1 MAESKYSLK
10 LAAIDAYSSTFGD
23 MGKKSAKLQ
32 DQLREQQAELR
43 RLNSQAKDV
52 EGYARLGASLEQ
64 NRKQLGTARA
74 EQQRLSRE
82 HAAAQNRVME
92 LGTAYGRATVAT
104 KALETSTTAT
114 KGQIKAAALE
124 QQRLERELNAA
135 TLAEKKLA
143 NQHDKAAASA
153 GGLERAVRREHGELD
168 RLGGSLTRAGVDLTK
183 LAAEQLRLKNATNS
197 ATAALDAQR
206 AKLDAVKRSSG
217 KIEENRNKRAEL
229 RGQMV
234 ETAAIGYL
242 ASRPVDKA
250 MQLET
255 AMADVG
261 KVLTFSKDD
270 GEQKAGI
277 KSMASDNLKLASDRR
292 IASAG
297 MTAVDLAKIEYA
309 AGQSG
314 IGKDAKTPEARRT
327 QIMDFTKD
335 AAIMGAAFDID
346 AKTAGETMA
355 GWQASMKLDRGGT
368 LDLADATNYLG
379 NSFNAQAADIAAVVK
394 RFGAVGSASGMK
406 PEQSAALSAA
416 LLNPGTEKE
425 IAGTGFKNFLS
436 ALTAGKS
443 ATKGEKAQWKDLGF
457 DPEDLATDMQKNAP
471 ATIMSVLQ
479 AIKAAPKEEQAAIA
493 TTLFGSESI
502 GAIQPLIENLEPLQ
516 QAFAMVADKSKYATS
531 ALGDQASMMQ
541 EAEGVAKTSR
551 TSWNAFT
558 SRIDRMTTLVGN
570 AMLPALNA
578 VLVPMGAVVDGI
590 SWAAEKFPNITG
602 ALAVAAGGLAALK
615 VGALGVKF
623 VGLLLGQAFN
633 KAGLARA
640 KLDGTTAR
648 TASVADLA
656 VSRLNA
662 SMGRLGTTGA
672 AGGAGDGVGDAGGKK
687 RGKGKASSLK
697 SRGARIARGAGRVAA
712 PLALAVGGI
721 EVING
726 LQNGDSEEVGRG
738 VGNAAGGMGGAWA
751 GGAAGAAIGT
761 LILPGVGTAIG
772 AAVGS
777 LAGGFAGSEL
787 GSWVGEKA
795 GGLYD
800 WATGKDDESPS
811 KAEALAPAAATIVA
825 PGAPGAPGVPGM
837 AVALAPATAALSPA
851 TPPLAPSA
859 AVLGTPSASQAMAPG
874 VVPLMATA
882 AQPAFPGAAPAT
894 GLPLPAVPA
903 AAALAPSAVAS
914 EALEPSGVGDMLG
927 RAMTAVDS
935 GLGAAGSWLGDVLD
949 KLGNLLQ
956 APDAVAKDVAQASDN
971 RQTTFAPTLQINGA
985 DQATSQALADKIV
998 AQLQAQFMP
1007 MFTAPSL
1014 AIARGASLTDGS
1026 S

>member
-10 LAAIDAYSSTFGD
+10 LAAVDAYSSTFGD
-23 MGKKSAKLQ
+23 MGKKSARLQ
-32 DQLREQQAELR
+32 EQLREQQAELR

-52 EGYARLGASLEQ
+52 EGYTRLGASLEQ
-64 NRKQLGTARA
+64 NRKQLATARA

-82 HAAAQNRVME
+82 HATAQARVME
-92 LGTAYGRATVAT
+92 LGAAYGRAALET
-104 KALETSTTAT
+104 KALEASTTASRA
-114 KGQIKAAALE
+114 QVKAAALE

-135 TLAEKKLA
+135 TAAEKKLA
-143 NQHDKAAASA
+143 SQHDKAAASA
-153 GGLERAVRREHGELD
+153 GGMERAVRREQGELD

-183 LAAEQLRLKNATNS
+183 MASEQQRLKTATDAAS
-197 ATAALDAQR
+197 AALDTQR
-206 AKLDAVKRSSG
+206 AKLDAVKRASG
-217 KIEENRNKRAEL
+217 KIEENRSKRADL

-242 ASRPVDKA
+242 ASRPIDKA

-270 GEQKAGI
+270 AEQKAGI
-277 KSMASDNLKLASDRR
+277 QSMSSDNLKLASDRK

-314 IGKDAKTPEARRT
+314 IGKDAKTPEERRK

-355 GWQASMKLDRGGT
+355 GWQASMNLDRGKT

-379 NSFNAQAADIAAVVK
+379 NSFNASAADIASVVK
-394 RFGAVGSASGMK
+394 RYGAVGSASGMT
-406 PEQSAALSAA
+406 PEQTAALSAA
-416 LLNPGTEKE
+416 LINPGTEKE

-443 ATKGEKAQWKDLGF
+443 ATKGEKAQWEELGF
-457 DPEDLATDMQKNAP
+457 DPEDLAAQMQKDAP
-471 ATIMSVLQ
+471 ATIMTVLN
-479 AIKAAPKEEQAAIA
+479 AIKDAPKEEQAAIA
-493 TTLFGSESI
+493 TNLFGSESI
-502 GAIQPLIENLEPLQ
+502 GAIQPLIENLEPLTR
-516 QAFAMVADKSKYATS
+516 AFKMVADKSQYATS
-531 ALGDQASMMQ
+531 VLGEQASMMQ

-558 SRIDRMTTLVGN
+558 ARIDRMTTLVGN

-590 SWAAEKFPNITG
+590 SWAAEKFPNLTG

-623 VGLLLGQAFN
+623 VGLLVGQAFN

-648 TASVADLA
+648 TATSADLA
-656 VSRLNA
+656 VARLNA
-662 SMGRLGTTGA
+662 TMGKLGGAGA
-672 AGGAGDGVGDAGGKK
+672 AGAGAGEAIGKK
-687 RGKGKASSLK
+687 RGKGKAAALK
-697 SRGARIARGAGRVAA
+697 SRGARMGRVAGRA
-712 PLALAVGGI
+712 VPGLALAVGGI

-738 VGNAAGGMGGAWA
+738 VGNAAGGVGGAWA

-772 AAVGS
+772 GALGT

-787 GSWVGEKA
+787 GAWVGEKA
-795 GGLYD
+795 GSAYD
-800 WATGKDDESPS
+800 WATGKDD
-811 KAEALAPAAATIVA
+811 KAPDKAAALAPAAAAAA
-825 PGAPGAPGVPGM
+825 PPAPA
-837 AVALAPATAALSPA
+837 AALAPATAVLGK
-851 TPPLAPSA
+851 PLAPQA
-859 AVLGTPSASQAMAPG
+859 LTLGATSTLGGADLLGLPALPGAPDVPALPVPATLAPAPVASRSLAPAGVGDTLSQAMASLDSALG
-874 VVPLMATA
+874 TA
-882 AQPAFPGAAPAT
+882 GN
-894 GLPLPAVPA
+894 
-903 AAALAPSAVAS
+903 
-914 EALEPSGVGDMLG
+914 
-927 RAMTAVDS
+927 
-935 GLGAAGSWLGDVLD
+935 WLGDVLG

-956 APDAVAKDVAQASDN
+956 PPEAVAKDVAQASDN
-971 RQTTFAPTLQINGA
+971 RQITFAPQLTLNGA
-985 DQATSQALADKIV
+985 DQATTQALSDKIM
-998 AQLQAQFMP
+998 ADLRAQFMP
-1007 MFTAPSL
+1007 ILTAPSL

>member
-23 MGKKSAKLQ
+23 MGKKSARLQ

-52 EGYARLGASLEQ
+52 EGYTRLGASIEK
-64 NRKQLGTARA
+64 NSKQLAIARN

-92 LGTAYGRATVAT
+92 LGSAYGRATLAT
-104 KALETSTTAT
+104 KALETSTAAT
-114 KGQIKAAALE
+114 KVQIKAAAIE
-124 QQRLERELNAA
+124 QQRLEHQLNAA

-143 NQHDKAAASA
+143 SQHDKATASA
-153 GGLERAVRREHGELD
+153 GGLERAVRREHTELD

-183 LAAEQLRLKNATNS
+183 LSSEQLRLKTATES
-197 ATAALDAQR
+197 ASAALDAQR
-206 AKLDAVKRSSG
+206 AKLDAVKRASG
-217 KIEENRNKRAEL
+217 KIEENRNRRADL
-229 RGQMV
+229 RGQIV

-242 ASRPVDKA
+242 ASRPIDKA
-250 MQLET
+250 MRLET

-261 KVLTFSKDD
+261 KVLTFSDDD
-270 GEQKAGI
+270 GKQQAGI
-277 KSMASDNLKLASDRR
+277 QSMASDNLKLASDRR

-314 IGKDAKTPEARRT
+314 IGKNARTPEERRA

-355 GWQASMKLDRGGT
+355 GWQASMNLDRGGT

-379 NSFNAQAADIAAVVK
+379 NSFNAQAADIAGIVK
-394 RFGAVGSASGMK
+394 RFGAVGSASGMT

-443 ATKGEKAQWKDLGF
+443 ATKGEKEQWKDLGF
-457 DPEDLATDMQKNAP
+457 DPEDLAVDMQKNAP
-471 ATIMSVLQ
+471 DTIMTVLK

-502 GAIQPLIENLEPLQ
+502 GSIQPLIENLEPLQ
-516 QAFAMVADKSKYATS
+516 QAFGMVADKSKYATS

-558 SRIDRMTTLVGN
+558 ARIDRMTTLVGN

-578 VLVPMGAVVDGI
+578 VLVPLGAVVDGM
-590 SWAAEKFPNITG
+590 SWAAEKFPNVTG

-623 VGLLLGQAFN
+623 AGLLIGQAFN

-648 TASVADLA
+648 TASTADLA

-662 SMGRLGTTGA
+662 AMGKLGGAGA
-672 AGGAGDGVGDAGGKK
+672 AGDTVGGGNGKK
-687 RGKGKASSLK
+687 RGKGKASGLK
-697 SRGARIARGAGRVAA
+697 SRGTQMARTAGRVAA

-751 GGAAGAAIGT
+751 GGTAGAAIGT

-787 GSWVGEKA
+787 GSWAGEKA

-800 WATGKDDESPS
+800 WAAGNNGKAPS
-811 KAEALAPAAATIVA
+811 KAAVLAPAAA
-825 PGAPGAPGVPGM
+825 
-837 AVALAPATAALSPA
+837 LAPPA
-851 TPPLAPSA
+851 
-859 AVLGTPSASQAMAPG
+859 VASQA
-874 VVPLMATA
+874 
-882 AQPAFPGAAPAT
+882 
-894 GLPLPAVPA
+894 
-903 AAALAPSAVAS
+903 LA
-914 EALEPSGVGDMLG
+914 PSGVGDMLG
-927 RAMTAVDS
+927 RAIGVADN
-935 GLGAAGSWLGDVLD
+935 GLGSAGNWLGDVLG

-971 RQTTFAPTLQINGA
+971 RQITFAPTFQVNGA
-985 DQATSQALADKIV
+985 DQATSQALADKIMSE
-998 AQLQAQFMP
+998 LQAKFMP

>member
-10 LAAIDAYSSTFGD
+10 LAAVDAYSSTFGD
-23 MGKKSAKLQ
+23 MGKKSARLQ

-52 EGYARLGASLEQ
+52 EGYTRLGASLEQ

-92 LGTAYGRATVAT
+92 LGSAYGRATLAT

-114 KGQIKAAALE
+114 KGQIKAAAIE

-143 NQHDKAAASA
+143 SQHDKAAASA
-153 GGLERAVRREHGELD
+153 GGLERAVRREHTELD

-183 LAAEQLRLKNATNS
+183 LSSEQLRLKS
-197 ATAALDAQR
+197 ATDSASAALDAQR
-206 AKLDAVKRSSG
+206 AKLDAVKRASG
-217 KIEENRNKRAEL
+217 KIEENRNKRADL
-229 RGQMV
+229 RGQIV

-242 ASRPVDKA
+242 ASRPIDKA

-261 KVLTFSKDD
+261 KVLTFSDND
-270 GEQKAGI
+270 GEQQAGI
-277 KSMASDNLKLASDRR
+277 QSMASDNLKLASDRR

-314 IGKDAKTPEARRT
+314 IGKNAKTPEERRT

-355 GWQASMKLDRGGT
+355 GWQASMNLDRGGT

-379 NSFNAQAADIAAVVK
+379 NSFNAQAADIAGIVK
-394 RFGAVGSASGMK
+394 RFGAVGSASGMT

-443 ATKGEKAQWKDLGF
+443 ATKGEKEQWKDLGF
-457 DPEDLATDMQKNAP
+457 DPEDLAVDMQKNAP
-471 ATIMSVLQ
+471 ATIMTVLK

-502 GAIQPLIENLEPLQ
+502 GSIQPLIENLEPLQ
-516 QAFAMVADKSKYATS
+516 QAFGMVADKSKYATS

-558 SRIDRMTTLVGN
+558 ARIDRMTTLVGN

-578 VLVPMGAVVDGI
+578 VLVPMGAVVDGM
-590 SWAAEKFPNITG
+590 SWAAEKFPNVTG

-648 TASVADLA
+648 TASTADLA
-656 VSRLNA
+656 VSRLNSA
-662 SMGRLGTTGA
+662 MGRLGVAGA
-672 AGGAGDGVGDAGGKK
+672 AGDAVGDANGKK
-687 RGKGKASSLK
+687 RGKGKASGLK
-697 SRGARIARGAGRVAA
+697 SRGARIARTAGRVAA

-751 GGAAGAAIGT
+751 GGTAGAAIGT

-787 GSWVGEKA
+787 GSWAGEKA

-800 WATGKDDESPS
+800 WATGKDDETPS
-811 KAEALAPAAATIVA
+811 KAAVLAPAVATIGAPVTAAALAPAAAA
-825 PGAPGAPGVPGM
+825 
-837 AVALAPATAALSPA
+837 
-851 TPPLAPSA
+851 
-859 AVLGTPSASQAMAPG
+859 LGTPSAPQAMAMG
-874 VVPLMATA
+874 AVPTLTAA
-882 AQPAFPGAAPAT
+882 AQPVFPGAPPVAALSVPGA
-894 GLPLPAVPA
+894 PA
-903 AAALAPSAVAS
+903 AAALVPPAAAS
-914 EALEPSGVGDMLG
+914 QALAPSGVGDMLG
-927 RAMTAVDS
+927 RAVGAVDS
-935 GLGAAGSWLGDVLD
+935 GLGSAGNWLGDVLG

-971 RQTTFAPTLQINGA
+971 RQITFAPTFQVNGA
-985 DQATSQALADKIV
+985 DQATSQALADKIMSE
-998 AQLQAQFMP
+998 LQAKFMP